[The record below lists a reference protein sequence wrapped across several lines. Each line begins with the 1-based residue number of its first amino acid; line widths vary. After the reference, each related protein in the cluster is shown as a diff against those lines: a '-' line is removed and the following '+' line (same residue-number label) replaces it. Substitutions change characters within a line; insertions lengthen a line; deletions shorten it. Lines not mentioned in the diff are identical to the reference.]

1 MMLHKKLHSEMSWEQ
16 LGEYYNEISDMS
28 GVRQDPIHH
37 AEGDVAIHTQQV
49 IHAIKSLPEYQEL
62 SEREQQILWIAAL
75 LHDVEKR
82 STTREENGRIISPGH
97 ARKGELT
104 TRRFLY
110 EKVPVSFIDREQIAA
125 LVRYHGLPLWLM
137 DKPDPKKA
145 LLAASLR
152 VDCYL
157 LALLAKADVLGRS
170 CEDKP
175 ALLDKIA
182 LFTLY
187 CEELNCWRTPA
198 RFISD
203 GVRFHYFHSEN
214 NVDPHYEPYP
224 EQGSE
229 VIVLCGLPGMGKDSY
244 IRQYC
249 ADMPVVSLDALRQ
262 QHNIKPDDRD
272 ANGWIAQL
280 AKEQARIYLREHKP
294 FVWNATNI
302 TKQMRN
308 QLIALFYRYQAKVTL
323 VYIEVPYLQWKKQNS
338 ARKEAV
344 PDKVM
349 ERMLSKLEV
358 PTPEEALNVIYW
370 VDGEAQNLI

>member
-203 GVRFHYFHSEN
+203 GARFHYFHSEN
-214 NVDPHYEPYP
+214 SVDPHYEPYP

-244 IRQYC
+244 IR
-249 ADMPVVSLDALRQ
+249 
-262 QHNIKPDDRD
+262 NIVQRCL
-272 ANGWIAQL
+272 W
-280 AKEQARIYLREHKP
+280 
-294 FVWNATNI
+294 
-302 TKQMRN
+302 
-308 QLIALFYRYQAKVTL
+308 
-323 VYIEVPYLQWKKQNS
+323 
-338 ARKEAV
+338 
-344 PDKVM
+344 
-349 ERMLSKLEV
+349 
-358 PTPEEALNVIYW
+358 
-370 VDGEAQNLI
+370 

>member
-1 MMLHKKLHSEMSWEQ
+1 
-16 LGEYYNEISDMS
+16 
-28 GVRQDPIHH
+28 
-37 AEGDVAIHTQQV
+37 
-49 IHAIKSLPEYQEL
+49 
-62 SEREQQILWIAAL
+62 
-75 LHDVEKR
+75 
-82 STTREENGRIISPGH
+82 
-97 ARKGELT
+97 
-104 TRRFLY
+104 
-110 EKVPVSFIDREQIAA
+110 
-125 LVRYHGLPLWLM
+125 
-137 DKPDPKKA
+137 
-145 LLAASLR
+145 
-152 VDCYL
+152 
-157 LALLAKADVLGRS
+157 
-170 CEDKP
+170 
-175 ALLDKIA
+175 
-182 LFTLY
+182 
-187 CEELNCWRTPA
+187 
-198 RFISD
+198 
-203 GVRFHYFHSEN
+203 
-214 NVDPHYEPYP
+214 
-224 EQGSE
+224 
-229 VIVLCGLPGMGKDSY
+229 MGKDSY

-249 ADMPVVSLDALRQ
+249 ADMPVVSLDVLRQ

-280 AKEQARIYLREHKP
+280 AKEQARIYLREHKS

>member
-16 LGEYYNEISDMS
+16 LGEYYDEISDMS

-175 ALLDKIA
+175 ALLPLVLNGLSVSKGIEF
-182 LFTLY
+182 LFT
-187 CEELNCWRTPA
+187 
-198 RFISD
+198 
-203 GVRFHYFHSEN
+203 
-214 NVDPHYEPYP
+214 
-224 EQGSE
+224 
-229 VIVLCGLPGMGKDSY
+229 VI
-244 IRQYC
+244 
-249 ADMPVVSLDALRQ
+249 
-262 QHNIKPDDRD
+262 
-272 ANGWIAQL
+272 
-280 AKEQARIYLREHKP
+280 
-294 FVWNATNI
+294 F
-302 TKQMRN
+302 
-308 QLIALFYRYQAKVTL
+308 TL
-323 VYIEVPYLQWKKQNS
+323 SK
-338 ARKEAV
+338 
-344 PDKVM
+344 
-349 ERMLSKLEV
+349 MLSASF
-358 PTPEEALNVIYW
+358 PFIPNSRTSINIR
-370 VDGEAQNLI
+370 